1 MKRSLLLIVLF
12 CSSMPFLLA
21 QTRTHQTGTIVRMRM
36 ADCVCPHHRL
46 MAALSGEGKLAMGGL
61 CPQYVLVTDKVV
73 YTIIGKETDQLLPL
87 AENTRFRL
95 FHNEMLIR
103 IDDAD
108 RESRFYVL
116 EMTLRPEWERQQL
129 RAKEE
134 EAGGPPRRR
143 LDSASATESHP

>member
-1 MKRSLLLIVLF
+1 MRRSLLLIVLF
-12 CSSMPFLLA
+12 CCSVPFVLA
-21 QTRTHQTGTIVRMRM
+21 QTRAHQAGTIVRMRM

-46 MAALSGEGKLAMGGL
+46 MAALSGGGKLAMGGL

-87 AENTRFRL
+87 AETTRFRL

-103 IDDAD
+103 IDDAN

-116 EMTLRPEWERQQL
+116 EMTLRKEWERRQL
-129 RAKEE
+129 RAEEE
-134 EAGGPPRRR
+134 EAGGALRPR
-143 LDSASATESHP
+143 LDTASTTESHP